1 MKGEIDGDFY
11 CSRFQHP
18 AITCS
23 GFNLCKGRKTG
34 CECLHRKWPTPGQYL
49 EEYGG
54 KYPNDGAV
62 YFYRKTCLGKDGY
75 DWFET
80 AYWFAFPLAKD
91 REKQIVCACTPWGK
105 PPAAW
110 RPE

>member
-34 CECLHRKWPTPGQYL
+34 GECRHRKWPTPGQYL
-49 EEYGG
+49 EEYGME
-54 KYPNDGAV
+54 YPEGGAV
-62 YFYRKTCLGKDGY
+62 YMNDDGGAWLASSLMTAKMYEKLPREAGRSFYV
-75 DWFET
+75 
-80 AYWFAFPLAKD
+80 
-91 REKQIVCACTPWGK
+91 VCACTPWGK
-105 PPAAW
+105 PPDTW